1 MRLPFSEAQFLD
13 VFAAYNAALWPF
25 VVVLWLA
32 TAAVLVLLLGQYPR
46 ASRLVAGLLAL
57 HWAWAAVA
65 YHLVYFTRINPAA
78 RLFAGLFLLQAGL
91 LFSFGVVRQ
100 RLTFGV
106 ERAAR
111 HALGSVLAAYS
122 LLYPLLVAAAGHGY
136 PRMPTFGVP
145 CPTTLLTAG
154 LLLMATPPLPRWIT
168 IIPILW
174 CVVGASAAFVL
185 GMRPDLMLAVAGL
198 LLLLYDIAPSIHGRP
213 RAA

>member
-32 TAAVLVLLLGQYPR
+32 TAAILVLLLARHPR

-78 RLFAGLFLLQAGL
+78 WLFGSLFLLQSGL
-91 LFSFGVVRQ
+91 LLWTGVARPK
-100 RLTFGV
+100 LTFGV
-106 ERAAR
+106 ERTWQ
-111 HALGSVLAAYS
+111 HALGGVLVAYS
-122 LLYPLLVAAAGHGY
+122 LFYPLLVAATGHDY

-154 LLLMATPPLPRWIT
+154 LLLIVTPPLPRWIT
-168 IIPILW
+168 IMPILW
-174 CVVGASAAFVL
+174 CVIGGSASFVL
-185 GMRPDLMLAVAGL
+185 GMRTDLMLAAAGL
-198 LLLLYDIAPSIHGRP
+198 LLLLYGSGPSIPGRAQ
-213 RAA
+213 AA